1 MRHNVNTQVSA
12 ASSTMA
18 KKTKPGG
25 SLQDQLK
32 SAGLVT
38 DKQIKKAKKGMHRQ
52 QMRVKQGVE
61 VDEVKQAAEQTLA
74 KKQHRDR
81 EQNEQLNQAA
91 QAKALQ
97 AQIKQLIEVN
107 SQRQHGD
114 VAYNFTEH
122 NKIKKIYIS
131 QLNKSQLNK
140 GFLAIVK
147 SAESYDLVPE
157 QVARKI
163 MARIPETYDEVIL
176 YLYDRTV
183 DIVDE
188 DDPYKDFQIPDDLE
202 W

>member
-1 MRHNVNTQVSA
+1 
-12 ASSTMA
+12 MA
-18 KKTKPGG
+18 KKKKSGG

-38 DKQIKKAKKGMHRQ
+38 DKQIRKAKKGMHRQ

-74 KKQHRDR
+74 DKQHRDR

-91 QAKALQ
+91 QARALQ

-107 SQRQHGD
+107 SQRQDGD
-114 VAYNFTEH
+114 VAYNFTEQ

-131 QLNKSQLNK
+131 QLNKTQLNK

-147 SAESYDLVPE
+147 SGESYDLVPE

-163 MARIPETYDEVIL
+163 MARIPETYDEVML
-176 YLYDRTV
+176 YLHNRTAEV
-183 DIVDE
+183 VDE